1 VSVWPAS
8 GSRSSARSPPHQH
21 QHCAQVR
28 LVVPMCGCVRVL
40 CVWVF
45 VGECL
50 AGRRQSLQ
58 CEESPSPAPAL
69 RTGETGCAYVWVCAC
84 VVCVRVCVCVCA
96 CLCLCVWVKTSYSS
110 LRVTDEE
117 RPNVACMSAH
127 THTHTYIH
135 THTHTYTQALKVLVR
150 SCPQPPPESCG
161 PQWTQIWT
169 IKSKCADL
177 WRLLQLVRLQTWATF
192 VLRGLLRV
200 RAGHIW
206 IVRVCVDMWVCG
218 CVLGQLYKPVA
229 GAAASECA
237 K

>member
-1 VSVWPAS
+1 MGVYVCCVCGFLWVSVWPAG
-8 GSRSSARSPPHQH
+8 GSRSSAKSPPHQH

-40 CVWVF
+40 CV
-45 VGECL
+45 C
-50 AGRRQSLQ
+50 
-58 CEESPSPAPAL
+58 
-69 RTGETGCAYVWVCAC
+69 
-84 VVCVRVCVCVCA
+84 VCVCVCA